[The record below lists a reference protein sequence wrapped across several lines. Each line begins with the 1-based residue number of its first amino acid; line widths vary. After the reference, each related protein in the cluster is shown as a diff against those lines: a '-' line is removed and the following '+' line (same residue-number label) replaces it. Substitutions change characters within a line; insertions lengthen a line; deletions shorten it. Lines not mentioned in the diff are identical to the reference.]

1 MAYAKKTPLYLV
13 CEHRSNGIMVSS
25 TDPIVANSLCLAAPN
40 SYVKMTFVED
50 NQKPIMLV
58 LDSLVR
64 YYKLREGLVI
74 EEMMPE
80 QVTDIFIETKKHL
93 LRIKHTMSRWIDL
106 CTVTINKQTTA
117 MCSETEMLMI
127 EELHKCDGV
136 PNEVITHLAEIRGIP
151 VEDYFAQT
159 TARYTEIKNAKLRL
173 LAVFEKYRDKIS
185 TCAEDDL
192 QNVFSQGA
200 GELITYAFV

>member
-80 QVTDIFIETKKHL
+80 EVTDIFTETKTHL
-93 LRIKHTMSRWIDL
+93 LRIKHTMARWIDL
-106 CTVTINKQTTA
+106 CTITINKQTTA

-136 PNEVITHLAEIRGIP
+136 PNEIIIELAQIRGVP
-151 VEDYFAQT
+151 VDQYFAQT
-159 TARYTEIKNAKLRL
+159 TARYTLIKNAKLRL

-185 TCAEDDL
+185 TCTAEEL
-192 QNVFSQGA
+192 QSVYNQGA
-200 GELITYAFV
+200 GELLTYAFV